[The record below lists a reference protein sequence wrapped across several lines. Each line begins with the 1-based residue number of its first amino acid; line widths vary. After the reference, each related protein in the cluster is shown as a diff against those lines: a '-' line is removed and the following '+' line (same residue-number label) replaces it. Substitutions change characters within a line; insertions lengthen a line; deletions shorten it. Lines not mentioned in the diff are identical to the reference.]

1 MATFDAPN
9 REVCVLKRDRTNTP
23 LQALVTMN
31 DPAFVEA
38 AQGLARRVVLHEL
51 PSGTLDQRI
60 ERAFQHALS
69 RKPSVREAQAVAK
82 LYHETVEDLASQ
94 EDRAIKLATDPIGP
108 LPDGADK
115 LELAAWTTLC
125 NVILNLDEFLMT
137 P

>member
-1 MATFDAPN
+1 MPY
-9 REVCVLKRDRTNTP
+9 
-23 LQALVTMN
+23 
-31 DPAFVEA
+31 
-38 AQGLARRVVLHEL
+38 LA
-51 PSGTLDQRI
+51 S
-60 ERAFQHALS
+60 
-69 RKPSVREAQAVAK
+69 QAVAK